1 MHSSNTQPQYRSG
14 NGFTERL
21 SRDSARIPKSKGRQP
36 YQLPSPNGSPE
47 IASVSRPMFTVEES
61 IVMRG
66 VSAGKGDK
74 QLCIELRMPLQ
85 SFQRLLRDLM
95 AKTGTSDRTGLL
107 VWASYLVTR
116 WIVLAWLAVGLLMVV
131 IGLGVSTVTVW
142 TPFPAHR
149 ADAGTGPNDAGGGR
163 PAHDDAF
170 ATPAEEA
177 LTGGPTDEMLNRA
190 LTDDVLLSQLVE
202 EVVARARD
210 APSRAARRHRA
221 QLAILIPASHGLAAI
236 TTMILAV
243 LTAASAR

>member
-1 MHSSNTQPQYRSG
+1 MTVTTEAAALAGLEYIHSGAAAAPGRTLAFVTLGTWLFDAVSG
-14 NGFTERL
+14 GYMLRTWIVRGGL
-21 SRDSARIPKSKGRQP
+21 RRQR
-36 YQLPSPNGSPE
+36 
-47 IASVSRPMFTVEES
+47 A
-61 IVMRG
+61 
-66 VSAGKGDK
+66 
-74 QLCIELRMPLQ
+74 
-85 SFQRLLRDLM
+85 
-95 AKTGTSDRTGLL
+95 SDRLAPRVVFAHFGMASTGLL

-149 ADAGTGPNDAGGGR
+149 ADAGTGPDDAGD
-163 PAHDDAF
+163 DDAF
-170 ATPAEEA
+170 VNPAQEA
-177 LTGGPTDEMLNRA
+177 LIGPTDEMLNRA

-202 EVVARARD
+202 DVVARARD

>member
-1 MHSSNTQPQYRSG
+1 MTVTTEAAALAGLEYIHSGAAAAPGRTLAFVTLGTWLFDAVSG
-14 NGFTERL
+14 GYMLRTWIVRGGL
-21 SRDSARIPKSKGRQP
+21 RRQR
-36 YQLPSPNGSPE
+36 
-47 IASVSRPMFTVEES
+47 A
-61 IVMRG
+61 
-66 VSAGKGDK
+66 
-74 QLCIELRMPLQ
+74 
-85 SFQRLLRDLM
+85 
-95 AKTGTSDRTGLL
+95 SDRLAPRVVFAHFGMASTGLL

-149 ADAGTGPNDAGGGR
+149 ADGGTGPDHAGGRG
-163 PAHDDAF
+163 PAYDDAF
-170 ATPAEEA
+170 AAPAEDA

-202 EVVARARD
+202 DVVARARD

-236 TTMILAV
+236 TTMVLAV
-243 LTAASAR
+243 LTAAGSR